1 MGLDLA
7 SSWVIW
13 FFGACAV
20 GGVAGLM
27 LGKLFGFEFGL
38 GVGLLVPGVVS
49 LSFTVAFVTEY
60 RDFRDNPSRADGVV
74 VAIEDRP
81 ANAAG
86 DITTPV
92 AVLEFSAADGRN
104 YRATSK
110 GGSSLRTGGAA
121 VVVYDASDPTRAKV
135 GQPRELFGGA
145 IASMLFGTF
154 PASAA
159 IFFLV
164 GWLDDKRQRVPTRRE
179 VEHASKPTNLTPI
192 ANLLMVGGLLGAGLW
207 PGSVM
212 QQTMVAFGVVS
223 LGLWLHCAD
232 GFLMGRDLRWS
243 LGIGVL
249 AINFSAWVLALWLL
263 IEPASQW

>member
-7 SSWVIW
+7 SSWVIS

-20 GGVAGLM
+20 GGAVGFM
-27 LGKLFGFEFGL
+27 LAKLFGFEFGL
-38 GVGLLVPGVVS
+38 GVGLLVPGIVS
-49 LSFTVAFVTEY
+49 LSFTFAFVTEY
-60 RDFRDNPSRADGVV
+60 RDFRGNPSRADGVV

-92 AVLEFSAADGRN
+92 AVVEFSAADGRK
-104 YRATSK
+104 YRATGR
-110 GGSSLRTGGAA
+110 GGSSLRTGGEAL
-121 VVVYDASDPTRAKV
+121 VVYDASDPTRAKV

-154 PASAA
+154 PTSAA

-164 GWLDDKRQRVPTRRE
+164 GWLQDKRARIPTRRE
-179 VEHASKPTNLTPI
+179 IERANQTTQLTPI
-192 ANLLMVGGLLGAGLW
+192 ANLLIVGGMVGGGLW
-207 PGSVM
+207 PGPAERSVM
-212 QQTMVAFGVVS
+212 IAFGVTS
-223 LGLWLHCAD
+223 LGLWVHCAD
-232 GFLMGRDLRWS
+232 GILMGRDLRWS

-263 IEPASQW
+263 IDPADSW